1 MCLEKLWHKS
11 NVKEWIDD
19 VNDVSNIQIKQLA
32 QQIKLAIEQKRKI
45 LKKNKMMKQD
55 NGMGQKP
62 YHTQDH
68 KFGIWYQRK

>member
-45 LKKNKMMKQD
+45 FKK
-55 NGMGQKP
+55 
-62 YHTQDH
+62 
-68 KFGIWYQRK
+68 IR